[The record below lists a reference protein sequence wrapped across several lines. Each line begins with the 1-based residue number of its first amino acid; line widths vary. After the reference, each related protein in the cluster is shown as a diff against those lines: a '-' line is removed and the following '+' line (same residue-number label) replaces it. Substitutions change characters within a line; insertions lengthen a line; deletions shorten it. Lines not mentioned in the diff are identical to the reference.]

1 MVWQG
6 TVNEATFYP
15 KIPRSR
21 KPAAGHGAACM
32 RHDAG
37 LPASAGPGA
46 ARRAAIQEECHTMFD
61 ASAARALARKSVDL
75 LDFMVS
81 FKAVIVGA
89 AERGALVAVAP
100 LPEPVPVPEG
110 VSQDASDFLLT
121 LFRVASRPVH
131 ADAVRQ
137 AIRAGYAL
145 RPVWSTQV
153 GRPGVAG
160 IEFDWSKE
168 APPMSGSEAPMLL
181 PAAAALALSQQ
192 ARGPVL
198 WVERALGDVRRAAEA
213 GRFECVL
220 RDPLDSAAAE
230 WTARR
235 ELLRQAGFR
244 LELQRAEEGTQAT
257 IAW

>member
-1 MVWQG
+1 MK
-6 TVNEATFYP
+6 A
-15 KIPRSR
+15 K
-21 KPAAGHGAACM
+21 AGAAIAL
-32 RHDAG
+32 DVAVPVV
-37 LPASAGPGA
+37 LVNILAQGA
-46 ARRAAIQEECHTMFD
+46 A
-61 ASAARALARKSVDL
+61 
-75 LDFMVS
+75 
-81 FKAVIVGA
+81 
-89 AERGALVAVAP
+89 
-100 LPEPVPVPEG
+100 
-110 VSQDASDFLLT
+110 
-121 LFRVASRPVH
+121 
-131 ADAVRQ
+131 
-137 AIRAGYAL
+137 
-145 RPVWSTQV
+145 
-153 GRPGVAG
+153 VAG